1 MKQPM
6 DKRKVIAAYRRGFIS
21 IQECA
26 QIIGVDSGQMT
37 RLVDDPSLTT
47 EGTALL
53 RKDRLTAN

>member
-26 QIIGVDSGQMT
+26 QIIGVDNGQMT
-37 RLVDDPSLTT
+37 RLVNDPMLMNEAVPVLEKKTVNS
-47 EGTALL
+47 
-53 RKDRLTAN
+53 

>member
-1 MKQPM
+1 M

-37 RLVDDPSLTT
+37 RLVDDPLLAAD
-47 EGTALL
+47 GTALL

>member
-1 MKQPM
+1 M

-37 RLVDDPSLTT
+37 RLVDDPLLIND
-47 EGTALL
+47 GTALHE
-53 RKDRLTAN
+53 KHSVNS

>member
-1 MKQPM
+1 M

-37 RLVDDPSLTT
+37 RLVNDPLLMND
-47 EGTALL
+47 GTVLL
-53 RKDRLTAN
+53 GKKSVNS

>member
-1 MKQPM
+1 MKQLM

-37 RLVDDPSLTT
+37 RLMNDP
-47 EGTALL
+47 LL
-53 RKDRLTAN
+53 MRDGMVILEKKSVNS